1 MTRWSRPNPPLSSTA
16 RTAVLAS
23 KRLGMFEPHQEIA
36 DLEAEID
43 ELADAA
49 ERCRKVIVLARVATG
64 AGGLLLVVTLVG
76 LFRSGPTAL
85 VLAITAVLG
94 GLALFGSHTSTR
106 DQIMAKIRVREARR
120 AQLIGELELRDVE
133 ANKGA

>member
-1 MTRWSRPNPPLSSTA
+1 MLNS
-16 RTAVLAS
+16 
-23 KRLGMFEPHQEIA
+23 HQEIA

-43 ELADAA
+43 ELAQAA
-49 ERCRKVIVLARVATG
+49 ERCRKVIVLAKVATG
-64 AGGLLLVVTLVG
+64 AGGLLLVVTLLG

-106 DQIMAKIRVREARR
+106 DQIRAKIGAARLGGR
-120 AQLIGELELRDVE
+120 SSSASWTYTMLE
-133 ANKGA
+133 GAMLKRMRGRSGR